1 MSAYLFAKLTVTDPS
16 WLPEYTEHVTKQL
29 ADIGA
34 TYRVRSM
41 DDVVLEGDIPEPTAV
56 VLIEFPSMDVAK
68 EWYHSD
74 EYAEAKAIRISASTS
89 VQTIIEGL

>member
-56 VLIEFPSMDVAK
+56 VLIEFPSMDIAK

-74 EYAEAKAIRISASTS
+74 EYQRLVKLRQTGST
-89 VQTIIEGL
+89 IEMFLAEGL